1 MVKRMKRYA
10 QRMLIKAL
18 CLVGVTLSTPPA
30 ISADPAPLEFGIVS
44 QRSPVLTA
52 KYWNPIIRY
61 VSEKSGVPLRV
72 RIGKSGQ
79 ETSEMIRRG
88 DVDFICSNHIFHPD
102 NAAARF
108 YVIAKDNERDIAGQ
122 IVVGSNSSIRT
133 LSDLAGKTVV
143 FPSKVAFV
151 GYVVP
156 IHEIRRHG
164 IVVNEQ
170 FAGNQEGAMG
180 QLRTGK
186 TDAIGV
192 NSEVM
197 KDFAAREDF
206 PYRIIWSSKPHLSMP
221 VAAKPTIPKAV
232 VDKVRDALIGMR
244 ADPVGAAILEES
256 ARIVGQVSGFGFNIA
271 SDHQYSDQR
280 KLYLEVIA
288 GQQD

>member
-1 MVKRMKRYA
+1 MVKRMKRHA
-10 QRMLIKAL
+10 QRMLIKTL

-30 ISADPAPLEFGIVS
+30 IGADPTPLEFGIVS

-52 KYWNPIIRY
+52 RYWNPIIRY

-72 RIGKSGQ
+72 KIGKSGQ

-88 DVDFICSNHIFHPD
+88 DVDFIYSNHIFHPD
-102 NAAARF
+102 NVTSGF

-122 IVVGSNSSIRT
+122 IVVGSNSPVRT

-156 IHEIRRHG
+156 IHEIRHHG

-180 QLRTGK
+180 QLRAGK

-244 ADPVGAAILEES
+244 ADPAGAAILEES

-280 KLYLEVIA
+280 KLYREVIA
-288 GQQD
+288 GQ